1 MKPSLNA
8 RNGSA
13 ILSTLLVLFMLATH
27 VLPSLGEGQ
36 IHVNGIAPKS
46 TYINETVSVY
56 GIGATPN
63 STVVA
68 MLSLPA
74 NQTIFLG
81 NTTGQW
87 IFVGSDNLTLGS
99 TFATESGDWEIS
111 FRTPNVFPGYY
122 SVYALDNESLT
133 SDVTSLQILMNVTV
147 MPSELWANVTY
158 FPWNMTIWIA
168 NSTGLPLLFYL
179 NGTVVPASG
188 PPGTIVTL
196 LGKSASGGE
205 IIVYF
210 DDGQVATFVS
220 QLGDWKAYFVI
231 PSVSAGNHT
240 IRAIDN
246 AGRWMTV
253 APFYVTSSVISFSMS
268 SLSLFGLFAIVS
280 VPAIVFFMLL
290 VMFRRKRK

>member
-1 MKPSLNA
+1 MPSLNA
-8 RNGSA
+8 RREFA
-13 ILSTLLVLFMLATH
+13 LLSTLLILSVPAAY
-27 VLPSLGEGQ
+27 VSPSFAERR
-36 IHVNGIAPKS
+36 IYINGITPSSA
-46 TYINETVSVY
+46 YINDAIRIY
-56 GIGATPN
+56 GSGATPN

-68 MLSLPA
+68 MLGVPE

-81 NTTGQW
+81 NTIGPW

-99 TFATESGDWEIS
+99 TFADGSGDWEIS
-111 FRTPNVFPGYY
+111 FLMPNVFPGYY

-133 SDVTSLQILMNVTV
+133 NDVTSLQILMNVTV
-147 MPSELWANVTY
+147 IPSEPWTNVTY
-158 FPWNMTIWIA
+158 SSWNMTIWTA
-168 NSTGLPLLFYL
+168 NTTGLPLLFYL
-179 NGTVVPASG
+179 NGTVVPSSG

-196 LGKSASGGE
+196 LGRSASGGE
-205 IIVYF
+205 ISVYF
-210 DDGQVATFVS
+210 DNDQVATIVG

-268 SLSLFGLFAIVS
+268 SLSLFGLFAIAS
-280 VPAIVFFMLL
+280 VPATVFFMLL